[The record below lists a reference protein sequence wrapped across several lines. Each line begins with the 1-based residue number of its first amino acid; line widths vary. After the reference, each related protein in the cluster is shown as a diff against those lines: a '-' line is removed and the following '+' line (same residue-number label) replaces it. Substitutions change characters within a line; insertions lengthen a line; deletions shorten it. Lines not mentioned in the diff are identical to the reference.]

1 MVSGGVLYSQVPA
14 FTSEPLK
21 EQIHFKCRR
30 RLEPSSL
37 WIEMAR
43 HSKLWP
49 EKGVQVLAK
58 MCSMLRSHWDEF
70 RDVYVDV
77 APLSTLDTL
86 KCVCGSDKIHRVG
99 EVLDSAVAAWGGA

>member
-1 MVSGGVLYSQVPA
+1 
-14 FTSEPLK
+14 
-21 EQIHFKCRR
+21 
-30 RLEPSSL
+30 
-37 WIEMAR
+37 MAR

-77 APLSTLDTL
+77 APLSTFDML
-86 KCVCGSDKIHRVG
+86 KCVCVAPTKFTELERSWTLLLRRGVVRDPHRQG
-99 EVLDSAVAAWGGA
+99 MAARPG